1 MGFSREEYWG
11 GLPCPPPGDLPNPG
25 IKPRSPALQ
34 ADYLLSEQADFFIVW
49 ATREAQESLLQGNF
63 LTQELNQSLLHCR
76 QTLYQLSYEESLSL
90 LGTSSQL
97 EVLDNCSFSWQML
110 LFFFFLYF
118 GVWGRKTRLTAPYEN
133 LPRWEWRRK
142 AWKNSH
148 VPITVYSPHFFSVGV
163 ERELSLSWSELL
175 RTFPSPLWLVPVCFI
190 IFLFLSH
197 HLPCP
202 GLSNSKVPSTL
213 HFPETRLN
221 FWFVNEILSCPQGY
235 YAFPSFNTAFG
246 YFNADSEGRGRSAYA
261 QSDIQTGHSHTFKKL

>member
-76 QTLYQLSYEESLSL
+76 QILYQLSYEESLSL

-110 LFFFFLYF
+110 LFFFFCTLVS
-118 GVWGRKTRLTAPYEN
+118 GEGKPDWQLPMKTCQDGSGGEKRGRTA
-133 LPRWEWRRK
+133 
-142 AWKNSH
+142 
-148 VPITVYSPHFFSVGV
+148 
-163 ERELSLSWSELL
+163 
-175 RTFPSPLWLVPVCFI
+175 TFPSRSTVHTSSLLGLRGNWV
-190 IFLFLSH
+190 S
-197 HLPCP
+197 P
-202 GLSNSKVPSTL
+202 GV
-213 HFPETRLN
+213 
-221 FWFVNEILSCPQGY
+221 SC
-235 YAFPSFNTAFG
+235 
-246 YFNADSEGRGRSAYA
+246 
-261 QSDIQTGHSHTFKKL
+261 